1 VDVYRTDEEQGEA
14 LKGWLRENGLSL
26 VTGVLLGLAALFGI
40 KAWTEY
46 GDRRAEG
53 ASHLYTQVVA
63 AIGAGQSE
71 DATRA
76 YDEMIK
82 EFAGSQ
88 YAVLAALQMAKVH
101 IEKDDLAGA
110 RGQLQWAYEHAKDE
124 GIRHSVRLRL
134 ARVLLGSGDAD
145 AAEQLIAG
153 VDAPSYTALYEEL
166 RGDIARARGDLE
178 AAHAAYERAL
188 AAMPEQLPGH
198 ALIEAKRD
206 DTVRAPDAGPTS

>member
-1 VDVYRTDEEQGEA
+1 VEIYRTDEEQGEA
-14 LKGWLRENGLSL
+14 LKGWLRENGLPL
-26 VTGVLLGLAALFGI
+26 ITGVLLGLAALFGI
-40 KAWTEY
+40 RAWTEY
-46 GDRRAEG
+46 GDRYAEG
-53 ASHLYTQVVA
+53 ASNLYTQLVA
-63 AIGAGQSE
+63 AIGAGQPE
-71 DATRA
+71 DAARA

-82 EFAGSQ
+82 EFPGSE
-88 YAVLAALQMAKVH
+88 YAVLAALQMARVQ
-101 IEKDDLAGA
+101 IEQDDLAGA

-124 GIRHSVRLRL
+124 GIKHSARLRL

-153 VDAPSYTALYEEL
+153 VDAPSYTVLYEDL

-188 AAMPEQLPGH
+188 AAAPEQLSGR

-206 DTVRAPDAGPTS
+206 DTVRVPDAGPQS